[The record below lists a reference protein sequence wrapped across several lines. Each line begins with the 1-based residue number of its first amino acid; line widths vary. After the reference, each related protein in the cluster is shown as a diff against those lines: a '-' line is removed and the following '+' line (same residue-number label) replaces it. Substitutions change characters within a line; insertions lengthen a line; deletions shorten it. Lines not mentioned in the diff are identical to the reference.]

1 MYAWARNQKRTVLY
15 RSIHCYIYITYIVDA
30 MTITLSPGV
39 NNAEILNSM
48 IKADVCFRS
57 SVIIPTTTFGGMLSG
72 GCHVRYI
79 LCLQDR
85 NNINV

>member
-1 MYAWARNQKRTVLY
+1 
-15 RSIHCYIYITYIVDA
+15 

-39 NNAEILNSM
+39 NNAEILNPM

-72 GCHVRYI
+72 GCHVRFEYKS
-79 LCLQDR
+79 LYY
-85 NNINV
+85 